1 MTATAILEKINDE
14 KIRNLFGEASVS
26 SIQLSM
32 EDAKLM
38 VQDCL
43 NVILRTGLD
52 NQEREEALKEK
63 YSLEALSLD
72 EKRELQQILLKKDK
86 MSDDEALLLK
96 NLSSK

>member
-1 MTATAILEKINDE
+1 MSED
-14 KIRNLFGEASVS
+14 
-26 SIQLSM
+26 
-32 EDAKLM
+32 DAKSM
-38 VQDCL
+38 IEDCL
-43 NVILRTGLD
+43 NIILKTGLD

-63 YSLEALSLD
+63 YSIEALSLD

>member
-1 MTATAILEKINDE
+1 MIE
-14 KIRNLFGEASVS
+14 
-26 SIQLSM
+26 
-32 EDAKLM
+32 
-38 VQDCL
+38 DCL
-43 NVILRTGLD
+43 NIILKTGLD

-63 YSLEALSLD
+63 YSIEALSLD

>member
-1 MTATAILEKINDE
+1 
-14 KIRNLFGEASVS
+14 
-26 SIQLSM
+26 
-32 EDAKLM
+32 M

-63 YSLEALSLD
+63 YSMEALSLD

-86 MSDDEALLLK
+86 MSGEEASLLK

>member
-1 MTATAILEKINDE
+1 MSEN
-14 KIRNLFGEASVS
+14 
-26 SIQLSM
+26 
-32 EDAKLM
+32 DAKSM
-38 VQDCL
+38 IEDCL
-43 NVILRTGLD
+43 NIILKTGLD

-63 YSLEALSLD
+63 YSIEALSLD